1 MEINDL
7 INDLKVW
14 KDQIHPH
21 FKSKKFIDFISK
33 YIEKASS
40 DTLSEEYDCLS
51 KQESFYHAVY
61 FLRRM
66 YSGFI
71 HDERVLDHYYGGI
84 LIPHN
89 LRPELEKN
97 YDEKWTE
104 YENKIRR
111 RRITSLRGKFR

>member
-1 MEINDL
+1 MGCQEHVHKLGYRTNQNI
-7 INDLKVW
+7 
-14 KDQIHPH
+14 Q
-21 FKSKKFIDFISK
+21 KSKLNL
-33 YIEKASS
+33 EPL
-40 DTLSEEYDCLS
+40 TGHPNCLS

>member
-1 MEINDL
+1 MKTNEIIDR
-7 INDLKVW
+7 LKVW
-14 KDQIHPH
+14 IEQIHPH
-21 FKSKKFIDFISK
+21 FKNKDFLDFVCQ

-40 DTLSEEYDCLS
+40 DNLSEGYDCLS

-61 FLRRM
+61 FLRRL

-71 HDERVLDHYYGGI
+71 HEERVLDHYYGGI

-89 LRPELEKN
+89 MRPELEKN
-97 YDEKWTE
+97 FDEKWTE

-111 RRITSLRGKFR
+111 RRITTLRGKFK